1 MSVDRPQGLIEGS
14 GQRGEQRRL
23 DQMVSARL
31 DPMLVAAV
39 KEYAKR
45 HGVSVSD
52 VFREA
57 ATQLLQREQA
67 RNVVTFRVDVTNE
80 TRPDGISRKSYQTDI
95 PMAVLQ
101 ASRPRCAAA
110 QVKMLPRR
118 LDPPA
123 LNALRSNRL
132 TTVPLE
138 LLGQHETS
146 VSVGFP

>member
-1 MSVDRPQGLIEGS
+1 MSVDRPQGLVEGS

-45 HGVSVSD
+45 HGLSVSD

-57 ATQLLQREQA
+57 ATQLLQREEA

-80 TRPDGISRKSYQTDI
+80 TRPGGISRNFYQTDI

-101 ASRPRCAAA
+101 AGRLGLRRLGPRCCRAT
-110 QVKMLPRR
+110 
-118 LDPPA
+118 DPPA
-123 LNALRSNRL
+123 TRALRSKWLAAQRR
-132 TTVPLE
+132 E
-138 LLGQHETS
+138 LLG
-146 VSVGFP
+146 